1 MLRKL
6 FTAALVLAAVGI
18 AAFWAL
24 TRPQGLSRVQ
34 QASLVEGDAAA
45 GETIFWAGGC
55 GSCHADK
62 GAKGDDKKRL
72 GGGHRLDTPAG
83 IFVTPN
89 ISPDPVTGI
98 GNWSL
103 EAFAN
108 AMWNGVSPRGSHYYP
123 AFPYASYARMSGGD
137 VSNLFAFLRTLE
149 PVMRENEPHE
159 LALPFKLRRGIGLWK
174 RLFLDPAPVK
184 TGLQGEG
191 DIERGRYLAE
201 GPGHCG
207 ECHTPRTLF
216 GFGGMDEGHWLGGGP
231 APEGDGKIPNI
242 TSGEGGIGGWSAAE
256 IASYL
261 ETGFTPDFDSV
272 GGAMVSVQ
280 DNMTHLSKEDRA
292 AIAAYLKAV
301 PAVDIIR

>member
-1 MLRKL
+1 M
-6 FTAALVLAAVGI
+6 A
-18 AAFWAL
+18 
-24 TRPQGLSRVQ
+24 Q
-34 QASLVEGDAAA
+34 
-45 GETIFWAGGC
+45 
-55 GSCHADK
+55 
-62 GAKGDDKKRL
+62 RL
-72 GGGHRLDTPAG
+72 
-83 IFVTPN
+83 
-89 ISPDPVTGI
+89 
-98 GNWSL
+98 
-103 EAFAN
+103 
-108 AMWNGVSPRGSHYYP
+108 
-123 AFPYASYARMSGGD
+123 
-137 VSNLFAFLRTLE
+137 
-149 PVMRENEPHE
+149 
-159 LALPFKLRRGIGLWK
+159 
-174 RLFLDPAPVK
+174 
-184 TGLQGEG
+184 GEG

-261 ETGFTPDFDSV
+261 EAGFTPDFDSV